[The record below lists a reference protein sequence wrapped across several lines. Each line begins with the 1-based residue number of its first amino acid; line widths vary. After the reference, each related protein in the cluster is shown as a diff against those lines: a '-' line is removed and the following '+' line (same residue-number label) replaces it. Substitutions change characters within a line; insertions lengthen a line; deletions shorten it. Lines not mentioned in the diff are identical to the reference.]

1 MKARAL
7 ALAAMLLGCA
17 KTVPQQRDGPQLA
30 DARETPKPLVAETSG
45 PTCPLAVPGT
55 KLSFAPVSGGGS
67 MLFAAPDMPDAA
79 DLRDLRLRVRL
90 LAEDHNRSA
99 YRLAMVDVPYRAEMV
114 PIPGGARLDLV
125 TGVGNDTLELQ
136 RAIEMNAASMLVGR
150 CYAK

>member
-1 MKARAL
+1 MKARAI
-7 ALAAMLLGCA
+7 ALAVMVLGCA

-30 DARETPKPLVAETSG
+30 DARETPKPLVATTSG

-67 MLFAAPDMPDAA
+67 MLFSAPDDA
-79 DLRDLRLRVRL
+79 DLRDLRQRVRL

-99 YRLAMVDVPYRAEMV
+99 YRLAMIDLPYRAEMV

-125 TGVGNDTLELQ
+125 TGIGNDTLELQ
-136 RAIEMNAASMLVGR
+136 RVIEMNGPFMLEGR
-150 CYAK
+150 CGVR